1 MKRVKVRFTCKYRV
15 DEGMK
20 IPVMRTTQVVNEGV
34 VAYHNSMHKRI
45 GLTRTALNLLD
56 YLTENMDAKTN
67 LVHNNSSVRS
77 AFAEMLHGATSKKVG
92 EEAIKAGF
100 KQLSEKGLLVYH
112 GQRGSFWVNPLHY
125 YKGTKENRLKLLI
138 ELFEKPLKNPHS
150 RSNISKAMPKPKV
163 NRKKKK

>member
-15 DEGMK
+15 DEGMT

-45 GLTRTALNLLD
+45 GLTRIALNLLD
-56 YLTENMDAKTN
+56 YLTEIMDAKTN
-67 LVHNNSSVRS
+67 LVHNNSGVRN
-77 AFAEMLHGATSKKVG
+77 AYAEMLHGATGKKVG
-92 EEAIKAGF
+92 EDAIKAGF

-125 YKGTKENRLKLLI
+125 YKGTQANRVIVLK
-138 ELFEKPLKNPHS
+138 ELFEKPLKYPHS
-150 RSNISKAMPKPKV
+150 RSNILKAMPMPKLK
-163 NRKKKK
+163 RKKKK